1 MMYYQREFLTH
12 MNFFSLECLL
22 FIKRSLK
29 YRRLILFWKHFFFPF
44 PVVSLLFQKGLF
56 EWQGQTVKP
65 LSIWTPLVYLSVATD
80 QQSVGDAETGI

>member
-1 MMYYQREFLTH
+1 MYYQREFLTH
-12 MNFFSLECLL
+12 MNIFQSRVSSLHQEIFKIPQINLVL
-22 FIKRSLK
+22 EA
-29 YRRLILFWKHFFFPF
+29 FFFPF